1 MVRRRLAA
9 CCLTLGVVC
18 TVGAVPIY
26 DFSPVAAEMQQFVQG
41 HQLPGASL
49 RIDRAGS
56 AVHRQTYGGYTFAT
70 RVRIASA
77 SKWLSGLAIARL
89 VERGQMRWTD
99 TVGQY
104 FPQAPADKTAITLEQ
119 LFSHTSG
126 MTPTEDACMSNPLY
140 TLASCAQQILQKP
153 LLGTPGQVFA
163 YGGNSM
169 QVAGR
174 MAELA
179 TGKAWDDIFIAEMVQ
194 PLGLGGTDYAT
205 TSSASGYVRS
215 FNPRIAGGARSTLDD
230 YGRVMDM
237 VLARGCLAGGFPDAC
252 PDGQRFLAAATLD
265 AMARDRRLGTTT
277 LSSPA
282 TTAGYGYGIGQWIE
296 NADGIH
302 PQIAQPLLSSP
313 GAYGLTPWVDHARG
327 IAGVVFV
334 EDDLAAVYADIEDIR
349 AMVNVVTA
357 DGKGRRVRPVLP
369 ATQPPS
375 KPVSS
380 ATRMRVGPAPPA
392 LPRGVR
398 RAHPG
403 VGVR

>member
-1 MVRRRLAA
+1 MIRRRLAA
-9 CCLTLGVVC
+9 YCLTIGVVC
-18 TVGAVPIY
+18 AVEAVPIY
-26 DFSPVAAEMQQFVQG
+26 DFAPVAVEMQQFVQT
-41 HQLPGASL
+41 HQLAGASL

-104 FPQAPADKTAITLEQ
+104 FPQAPQDKAGITLEQ

-126 MTPTEDACMSNPLY
+126 MTPTEHVCMSNPLY
-140 TLASCAQQILQKP
+140 TLGSCAQQILQKP
-153 LLGTPGQVFA
+153 LIGTPGQVFA

-194 PLGLGGTDYAT
+194 PLGLAGTDYAT

-215 FNPRIAGGARSTLDD
+215 ANPRIAGGARSTLDD
-230 YGRVMDM
+230 YGRVLDM
-237 VLARGCLAGGFPDAC
+237 VLARGCLAGGFLEAC
-252 PDGQRFLAAATLD
+252 PDGQRFLAATTLD
-265 AMARDRRLGTTT
+265 TMARDRRLGTTT
-277 LSSPA
+277 FSSPI

-302 PQIAQPLLSSP
+302 PQIPQPLLSSP

-334 EDDLAAVYADIEDIR
+334 EDDLSAVNADINDIR
-349 AMVNVVTA
+349 AMVDVVTA
-357 DGKGRRVRPVLP
+357 DGKGRRIQPVLP
-369 ATQPPS
+369 ATQPPA
-375 KPVSS
+375 KPFPAAAQASV
-380 ATRMRVGPAPPA
+380 APAPAA
-392 LPRGVR
+392 LPRGARSARAVSAVR
-398 RAHPG
+398 
-403 VGVR
+403 